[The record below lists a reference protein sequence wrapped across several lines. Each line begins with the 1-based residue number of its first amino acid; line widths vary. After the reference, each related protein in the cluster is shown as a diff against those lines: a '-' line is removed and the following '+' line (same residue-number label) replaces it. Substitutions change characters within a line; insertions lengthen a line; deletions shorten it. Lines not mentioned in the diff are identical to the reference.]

1 MLRNLVIVQK
11 FTLKDC
17 HQVMS
22 IERQVFNEC
31 DSQFFLRVTE
41 AFPEGFY
48 VAKTGDI
55 VFGYIIF
62 MLDQKMIGKV
72 ISIAVKPEY
81 RKQGIATLLLEKTS
95 IELRR
100 EGARS
105 LLLEVRVSNVA
116 AQLLYMKLGFE
127 YHGYL
132 KEYYRDGE
140 DAYTMLK
147 TLTPFN

>member
-1 MLRNLVIVQK
+1 
-11 FTLKDC
+11 
-17 HQVMS
+17 MS

-41 AFPEGFY
+41 AIPEGFY

-55 VFGYIIF
+55 VLGYIIF

-81 RKQGIATLLLEKTS
+81 RKQGIATLLIEKTS
-95 IELRR
+95 EELRR

-116 AQLLYMKLGFE
+116 AQLLYMKLDFE

-147 TLTPFN
+147 ALTHLN

>member
-1 MLRNLVIVQK
+1 VLRNLVIVQK
-11 FTLKDC
+11 FTLKDY
-17 HQVMS
+17 HQVMN

-31 DSQFFLRVTE
+31 DSQFFLRVIE
-41 AFPEGFY
+41 AIPEGFY

-62 MLDQKMIGKV
+62 MLDDTMTGKV

-81 RKQGIATLLLEKTS
+81 RKQGIASLLLERTS
-95 IELRR
+95 MELRR

-105 LLLEVRVSNVA
+105 LLLEVRVSNLA
-116 AQLLYMKLGFE
+116 AQLLYVKLGFD
-127 YHGYL
+127 YQGYL

-140 DAYTMLK
+140 DAFTMVK
-147 TLTPFN
+147 ALTPFN